1 MTALPRRAARSASSL
16 WNEFCSTKSLPET
29 PWNPLGSKA
38 FSLFPLLHC
47 LPNVYHSNLLI
58 LFSAFYIPIPRKL
71 HCFLPYKG
79 RYTPLWLK
87 IQKEEIQMRNLKRAL
102 SLALAAIMLIGM
114 MVVSACAVSYND
126 LTDKDQIVNKDAVSM
141 LVSLGIIE
149 GKPDGS
155 YAPTE
160 NVDRAQMAKMLS
172 VIMNKGVDNSALYQ
186 SVNSGL
192 TDITSNWAKGHINY
206 CYTTGI
212 IAGRG
217 NGTFDPSATVTA
229 LEAAKMLLVAVGY
242 DPAIEGFE
250 GADWAIN
257 VSVRADEQGIFEGFT
272 KDLSAPL
279 NRDDAALLIYNALD
293 VEMIQSYTTNNYP
306 IAYSDHRTILADK
319 YGVIKVQGVVVANEW
334 ASLASDDGDAA
345 LKEGKTTIYNGEGIF
360 STTGNTTVSKEDASL
375 KTQTFNVS
383 TPVDMLGKTVNLY
396 IKKTT
401 ILADS
406 TVYGDPVVSDVNTV
420 VTTGETVLYSGA
432 KDPQVDYDKLLGE
445 NGLTDKDAKYFW
457 NYNSGKYIPNTTE
470 KYGDKTANV
479 KGATLTIIDNNGDG
493 EVDYVL
499 SVEKALA
506 DITSVNSKKETVT
519 VRTLGTLDNKDVVG
533 YEDMAKED
541 VVLYVQYGGRT
552 YLEKPEVVTGEME
565 HFNVKGTEKYMTVGG
580 EKYKADELET
590 NARTEVV
597 KFDVTECDKAN
608 GVQFETSYNFYL
620 DDYGNVIAFE
630 EVEAA
635 AKNYALVLDSAF
647 STNMLNTDAQVKV
660 LLPDG
665 TEKTYQLNWSA
676 SVKNWKDANE
686 TTEQATE
693 QLKTFLGTDDG
704 RAGSA
709 GVYPAAGAA
718 AGNLI
723 AYSINDDDKM
733 TIDLPALDV
742 GKVVDGSHAGSD
754 YSDGK
759 FFQADHETLDANV
772 SKGDVEIDTSA
783 SKGGD
788 PVGTYG
794 IDADTIVYYYNGKDG
809 SVAVGYDNM
818 AKLIDKNGVL
828 AETGKKIIDAGTN
841 DSGTANGEVKVSV
854 VDLYKSDVANVVVLY
869 TSQAKFG
876 NEDYVFV
883 MPEFDVYNDYFYYTV
898 IHEDGTMEE
907 VKSEENL
914 RNDLKGTDGIVCT
927 IDMDSKNLA
936 SFNTTPSRVAEGFVK
951 VTSSRYVNVYTDA
964 TTNNAIQ
971 NPGKDNE
978 WLDMTKLQ
986 SPVRLANKNDE
997 LIYDIDNTD
1006 VDDETAT
1013 GTTFQDGQYGYVVYD
1028 DDNVVKA
1035 AFIVKSYLTEDP
1047 TGNNKPGK
1055 PSNDKLGV
1063 KIFTSGPNKYHFAF
1077 LNAEDATVMDMEDL
1091 LVDSFEKLGYEV
1103 VKVYSS
1109 SQGITKV
1116 DVKRG
1121 NSETTFYAMSYTV
1134 TDEVQDV
1141 VVDTVGDTTVGPVA
1155 EDVKDTSTGLANG
1168 SLGGGLFNGITP
1180 QNGMKLT
1187 TLTITLPVDPSTTYR
1202 AVRQTN
1208 NALITCATEGG
1219 EDVPTAWKHG
1229 DSFVKA
1235 GAANVTPAGTAI
1247 EYTLLVCDDGEP
1259 ITLEVFESSTGA
1271 FTVDA
1276 DHYTVK
1282 ESGGSVA
1289 TPSYTVTI
1297 DTTGVTF
1304 Q

>member
-1 MTALPRRAARSASSL
+1 
-16 WNEFCSTKSLPET
+16 
-29 PWNPLGSKA
+29 
-38 FSLFPLLHC
+38 
-47 LPNVYHSNLLI
+47 
-58 LFSAFYIPIPRKL
+58 
-71 HCFLPYKG
+71 
-79 RYTPLWLK
+79 
-87 IQKEEIQMRNLKRAL
+87 MRNLKRAL

-114 MVVSACAVSYND
+114 MVVSASAASYNN
-126 LTDKDQIVNKDAVSM
+126 LTDKDEIVNKDAVSM

-155 YAPTE
+155 YGPTE

-242 DPAIEGFE
+242 DPKIEGFE

-841 DSGTANGEVKVSV
+841 TNGTANGEVKVSV

>member
-1 MTALPRRAARSASSL
+1 
-16 WNEFCSTKSLPET
+16 
-29 PWNPLGSKA
+29 
-38 FSLFPLLHC
+38 
-47 LPNVYHSNLLI
+47 
-58 LFSAFYIPIPRKL
+58 
-71 HCFLPYKG
+71 
-79 RYTPLWLK
+79 
-87 IQKEEIQMRNLKRAL
+87 MRNLKRAL

-114 MVVSACAVSYND
+114 MVVSASAVSYND

-155 YAPTE
+155 YGPTE

-192 TDITSNWAKGHINY
+192 VDVNTNWAKGHINY

-217 NGTFDPSATVTA
+217 NGKFDPSATVTA

-759 FFQADHETLDANV
+759 FFQAGHETLDANV

-883 MPEFDVYNDYFYYTV
+883 MPEFNVYNDYFYYTV

-907 VKSEENL
+907 VKSEDNL
-914 RNDLKGTDGIVCT
+914 RSVLSNTDGIVQT
-927 IDMDSKNLA
+927 MDMDSKNLA
-936 SFNTTPSRVAEGFVK
+936 SFNNPAAGTVAKGYVK

-1180 QNGMKLT
+1180 QDGMKLT
-1187 TLTITLPVDPSTTYR
+1187 TLTITLPLDSSTTYR

-1208 NALITCATEGG
+1208 NALITCAAEGG

>member
-1 MTALPRRAARSASSL
+1 
-16 WNEFCSTKSLPET
+16 
-29 PWNPLGSKA
+29 
-38 FSLFPLLHC
+38 
-47 LPNVYHSNLLI
+47 
-58 LFSAFYIPIPRKL
+58 
-71 HCFLPYKG
+71 
-79 RYTPLWLK
+79 
-87 IQKEEIQMRNLKRAL
+87 
-102 SLALAAIMLIGM
+102 
-114 MVVSACAVSYND
+114 
-126 LTDKDQIVNKDAVSM
+126 M

-155 YAPTE
+155 YGPTE

-192 TDITSNWAKGHINY
+192 VDVNTNWAKGHINY

-242 DPAIEGFE
+242 DPKIEGFE

-841 DSGTANGEVKVSV
+841 TNGTANGEVKVSV

-1028 DDNVVKA
+1028 EDNVVKA

-1055 PSNDKLGV
+1055 PSNDDLAL
-1063 KIFTSGPNKYHFAF
+1063 KIITSGPNRGTFYF
-1077 LNAEDATVMDMEDL
+1077 LNTEDATLMDMEDL
-1091 LVDSFEKLGYEV
+1091 LISSFEKLGYEV
-1103 VKVYSS
+1103 VKIHYTNGDISA
-1109 SQGITKV
+1109 V

-1121 NSETTFYAMSYTV
+1121 SSESTFKVLDYTV

-1247 EYTLLVCDDGEP
+1247 KYSLLVCDDGEP

>member
-1 MTALPRRAARSASSL
+1 
-16 WNEFCSTKSLPET
+16 
-29 PWNPLGSKA
+29 
-38 FSLFPLLHC
+38 
-47 LPNVYHSNLLI
+47 
-58 LFSAFYIPIPRKL
+58 
-71 HCFLPYKG
+71 
-79 RYTPLWLK
+79 
-87 IQKEEIQMRNLKRAL
+87 MRNLKRAL

-114 MVVSACAVSYND
+114 MVVSASATGLDDFS
-126 LTDKDQIVNKDAVSM
+126 DKDKVVNKDAVSM
-141 LVSLGIIE
+141 LTTLGVIN
-149 GKPDGS
+149 GKEDGS
-155 YAPTE
+155 YFDPTG
-160 NVDRAQMAKMLS
+160 NVTRAEMAKMIATVLNQGAD
-172 VIMNKGVDNSALYQ
+172 VDGLYVGMNT
-186 SVNSGL
+186 GL
-192 TDITSNWAKGHINY
+192 TDVKGHWAESYINY
-206 CYTTGI
+206 CYSLGI

-217 NGTFDPSATVTA
+217 NGKFDPSATVTA

-242 DPAIEGFE
+242 DPKIEGFE

-647 STNMLNTDAQVKV
+647 STNMLNTSGQVKV

-841 DSGTANGEVKVSV
+841 TNGTANGEVKVSV

-1028 DDNVVKA
+1028 EDNVVKA

-1055 PSNDKLGV
+1055 PSNDDLAL
-1063 KIFTSGPNKYHFAF
+1063 KIITSGPNRGTFYF
-1077 LNAEDATVMDMEDL
+1077 LNAEDATLMDMEDL
-1091 LVDSFEKLGYEV
+1091 LISSFEKLGYEV
-1103 VKVYSS
+1103 VKIHYTNGDISA
-1109 SQGITKV
+1109 V

-1121 NSETTFYAMSYTV
+1121 SSESTFKVLDYTV

>member
-1 MTALPRRAARSASSL
+1 
-16 WNEFCSTKSLPET
+16 
-29 PWNPLGSKA
+29 
-38 FSLFPLLHC
+38 
-47 LPNVYHSNLLI
+47 
-58 LFSAFYIPIPRKL
+58 
-71 HCFLPYKG
+71 
-79 RYTPLWLK
+79 
-87 IQKEEIQMRNLKRAL
+87 MRNLKRAL
-102 SLALAAIMLIGM
+102 SLALAAIMLVGM
-114 MVVSACAVSYND
+114 MVVSASAASYND

-841 DSGTANGEVKVSV
+841 TNGTANGEVKVSV

-1028 DDNVVKA
+1028 EDNVVKA

-1055 PSNDKLGV
+1055 PSNDDLAL
-1063 KIFTSGPNKYHFAF
+1063 KIITSGPNRGTFYF
-1077 LNAEDATVMDMEDL
+1077 LNAEDATLMDMEDL
-1091 LVDSFEKLGYEV
+1091 LISSFEKLGYEV
-1103 VKVYSS
+1103 VKIHYTNGDISA
-1109 SQGITKV
+1109 V

-1121 NSETTFYAMSYTV
+1121 SSESTFKVLDYTV

>member
-1 MTALPRRAARSASSL
+1 
-16 WNEFCSTKSLPET
+16 
-29 PWNPLGSKA
+29 
-38 FSLFPLLHC
+38 
-47 LPNVYHSNLLI
+47 
-58 LFSAFYIPIPRKL
+58 
-71 HCFLPYKG
+71 
-79 RYTPLWLK
+79 
-87 IQKEEIQMRNLKRAL
+87 MRNLKRTL
-102 SLALAAIMLIGM
+102 SLALAAIMLVGM
-114 MVVSACAVSYND
+114 MVVSASAASYNN
-126 LTDKDQIVNKDAVSM
+126 LTDKDEIVNKDAVSM

-192 TDITSNWAKGHINY
+192 TDITSHWAKGHINY

-841 DSGTANGEVKVSV
+841 TNGTANGEVKVSV

-1028 DDNVVKA
+1028 EDNVVKA

-1055 PSNDKLGV
+1055 PSNDDLAL
-1063 KIFTSGPNKYHFAF
+1063 KIITSGPNRGTFYF
-1077 LNAEDATVMDMEDL
+1077 LNAEDATLMDMEDL
-1091 LVDSFEKLGYEV
+1091 LISSFEKLGYEV
-1103 VKVYSS
+1103 VKIHYTNGDISA
-1109 SQGITKV
+1109 V

-1121 NSETTFYAMSYTV
+1121 SSESTFRVLDYTV

-1155 EDVKDTSTGLANG
+1155 EDVKDTSTGLADG
-1168 SLGGGLFNGITP
+1168 TLAGGLFNGITP

-1247 EYTLLVCDDGEP
+1247 KYSLLVCDDGEP

-1271 FTVDA
+1271 FTVDS

-1282 ESGGSVA
+1282 ENGGSVA

>member
-1 MTALPRRAARSASSL
+1 
-16 WNEFCSTKSLPET
+16 
-29 PWNPLGSKA
+29 
-38 FSLFPLLHC
+38 
-47 LPNVYHSNLLI
+47 
-58 LFSAFYIPIPRKL
+58 
-71 HCFLPYKG
+71 
-79 RYTPLWLK
+79 
-87 IQKEEIQMRNLKRAL
+87 MRNLKRAL
-102 SLALAAIMLIGM
+102 SLALAAIMLVGM
-114 MVVSACAVSYND
+114 MVVSASAASYND

-242 DPAIEGFE
+242 DPKIEGFE

-759 FFQADHETLDANV
+759 FFQAGHETLDANV

-936 SFNTTPSRVAEGFVK
+936 SFNTTPSRVAEGYVK

-986 SPVRLANKNDE
+986 SPVRLANKNDD

-1180 QNGMKLT
+1180 QDGMKLT
-1187 TLTITLPVDPSTTYR
+1187 TLTITLPLDSSTTYR

-1208 NALITCATEGG
+1208 NALITCAAEGG

>member
-1 MTALPRRAARSASSL
+1 
-16 WNEFCSTKSLPET
+16 
-29 PWNPLGSKA
+29 
-38 FSLFPLLHC
+38 
-47 LPNVYHSNLLI
+47 
-58 LFSAFYIPIPRKL
+58 
-71 HCFLPYKG
+71 
-79 RYTPLWLK
+79 
-87 IQKEEIQMRNLKRAL
+87 MRNLKRTL
-102 SLALAAIMLIGM
+102 SLALAAIMLVGM
-114 MVVSACAVSYND
+114 MVVSASAASYNN
-126 LTDKDQIVNKDAVSM
+126 LTDKDEIVNKDAVSM

-155 YAPTE
+155 YGPTE

-192 TDITSNWAKGHINY
+192 VDVNTNWAKGHINY

-217 NGTFDPSATVTA
+217 NGKFDPSATVTA

-841 DSGTANGEVKVSV
+841 TNGTANGEVKVSV

-1028 DDNVVKA
+1028 EDNVVKA

-1155 EDVKDTSTGLANG
+1155 EDVKDSSTGLANG

-1180 QNGMKLT
+1180 QDGMKLT
-1187 TLTITLPVDPSTTYR
+1187 TLTITLPLDSSTTYR

-1208 NALITCATEGG
+1208 NALITCAAEGG

>member
-1 MTALPRRAARSASSL
+1 
-16 WNEFCSTKSLPET
+16 
-29 PWNPLGSKA
+29 
-38 FSLFPLLHC
+38 
-47 LPNVYHSNLLI
+47 
-58 LFSAFYIPIPRKL
+58 
-71 HCFLPYKG
+71 
-79 RYTPLWLK
+79 
-87 IQKEEIQMRNLKRAL
+87 MRNLKRAL

-114 MVVSACAVSYND
+114 MVVSASAVSYND

-155 YAPTE
+155 YGPTE

-192 TDITSNWAKGHINY
+192 TDITSHWAKGHINY

-217 NGTFDPSATVTA
+217 TGTFDPSATVTA

-841 DSGTANGEVKVSV
+841 TNGTANGEVKVSV

-1028 DDNVVKA
+1028 EDNVVKA

-1055 PSNDKLGV
+1055 PSNDDLAL
-1063 KIFTSGPNKYHFAF
+1063 KIITSGPNRGTFYF
-1077 LNAEDATVMDMEDL
+1077 LNAEDATLMDMEDL
-1091 LVDSFEKLGYEV
+1091 LISSFEKLGYEV
-1103 VKVYSS
+1103 VKIHYTNGDISA
-1109 SQGITKV
+1109 V

-1121 NSETTFYAMSYTV
+1121 SSESTFKVLDYTV

>member
-1 MTALPRRAARSASSL
+1 
-16 WNEFCSTKSLPET
+16 
-29 PWNPLGSKA
+29 
-38 FSLFPLLHC
+38 
-47 LPNVYHSNLLI
+47 
-58 LFSAFYIPIPRKL
+58 
-71 HCFLPYKG
+71 
-79 RYTPLWLK
+79 
-87 IQKEEIQMRNLKRAL
+87 MRNLKRAL

-114 MVVSACAVSYND
+114 MVVSASAASYND

-841 DSGTANGEVKVSV
+841 TNGTANGEVKVSV

-936 SFNTTPSRVAEGFVK
+936 SFNTTPSRVAEGYVK

-1055 PSNDKLGV
+1055 PSNDDLAL
-1063 KIFTSGPNKYHFAF
+1063 KIITSGPNRGTFYF
-1077 LNAEDATVMDMEDL
+1077 LNAEDATLMDMEDL
-1091 LVDSFEKLGYEV
+1091 LISSFEKLGYEV
-1103 VKVYSS
+1103 VKIHYTNGDISA
-1109 SQGITKV
+1109 V

-1121 NSETTFYAMSYTV
+1121 SSESTFKVLDYTV

-1155 EDVKDTSTGLANG
+1155 EDVKDTSTGLADG
-1168 SLGGGLFNGITP
+1168 TLAGGLFNGITP

-1247 EYTLLVCDDGEP
+1247 EYSLLVCDDGEP

-1271 FTVDA
+1271 FTVDS

-1282 ESGGSVA
+1282 ENGGSVA

>member
-1 MTALPRRAARSASSL
+1 
-16 WNEFCSTKSLPET
+16 
-29 PWNPLGSKA
+29 
-38 FSLFPLLHC
+38 
-47 LPNVYHSNLLI
+47 
-58 LFSAFYIPIPRKL
+58 
-71 HCFLPYKG
+71 
-79 RYTPLWLK
+79 
-87 IQKEEIQMRNLKRAL
+87 MRNLKRAL

-192 TDITSNWAKGHINY
+192 VDVNTNWAKGHINY

-217 NGTFDPSATVTA
+217 NGKFDPSATVTA

-345 LKEGKTTIYNGEGIF
+345 LKEGKTTSYNGEGIF

-841 DSGTANGEVKVSV
+841 TNGTANGEVKVSV

-1028 DDNVVKA
+1028 EDNVVKA

-1055 PSNDKLGV
+1055 PSNDDLAL
-1063 KIFTSGPNKYHFAF
+1063 KIITSGPNRGTFYF
-1077 LNAEDATVMDMEDL
+1077 LNAEDATLMDMEDL
-1091 LVDSFEKLGYEV
+1091 LISSFEKLGYEV
-1103 VKVYSS
+1103 VKIHYTNGDISA
-1109 SQGITKV
+1109 V

-1121 NSETTFYAMSYTV
+1121 SSESTFRVLDYTV

-1247 EYTLLVCDDGEP
+1247 EYSLLVCDDGEP

-1271 FTVDA
+1271 FTVDS

-1282 ESGGSVA
+1282 ENGGSVA

>member
-1 MTALPRRAARSASSL
+1 
-16 WNEFCSTKSLPET
+16 
-29 PWNPLGSKA
+29 
-38 FSLFPLLHC
+38 
-47 LPNVYHSNLLI
+47 
-58 LFSAFYIPIPRKL
+58 
-71 HCFLPYKG
+71 
-79 RYTPLWLK
+79 
-87 IQKEEIQMRNLKRAL
+87 MRNLKRAL
-102 SLALAAIMLIGM
+102 SLALAAIMLVGM
-114 MVVSACAVSYND
+114 MVVSASAASYND

-155 YAPTE
+155 YGPTE

-172 VIMNKGVDNSALYQ
+172 VIINKGVDNSALYQ

-192 TDITSNWAKGHINY
+192 VDVNTNWAKGHINY

-217 NGTFDPSATVTA
+217 NGKFDPSATVTA

-759 FFQADHETLDANV
+759 FFQAGHETLDANV

-936 SFNTTPSRVAEGFVK
+936 SFNTTPSRVAEGYVK

-986 SPVRLANKNDE
+986 SPVRLANKNDD

-1180 QNGMKLT
+1180 QDGMKLT
-1187 TLTITLPVDPSTTYR
+1187 TLTITLPLDSSTTYR

-1208 NALITCATEGG
+1208 NALITCAAEGG

>member
-1 MTALPRRAARSASSL
+1 
-16 WNEFCSTKSLPET
+16 
-29 PWNPLGSKA
+29 
-38 FSLFPLLHC
+38 
-47 LPNVYHSNLLI
+47 
-58 LFSAFYIPIPRKL
+58 
-71 HCFLPYKG
+71 
-79 RYTPLWLK
+79 
-87 IQKEEIQMRNLKRAL
+87 MRNLKRAL
-102 SLALAAIMLIGM
+102 SLALAAIMLVGM
-114 MVVSACAVSYND
+114 MVVSASAASYNN
-126 LTDKDQIVNKDAVSM
+126 LTDKDEIVNKDAVSM

-155 YAPTE
+155 YGPTE

-172 VIMNKGVDNSALYQ
+172 VIINKGVDNSALYQ

-192 TDITSNWAKGHINY
+192 VDVNTNWAKGHINY

-217 NGTFDPSATVTA
+217 NGKFDPSATVTA

-759 FFQADHETLDANV
+759 FFQAGHETLDANV

-936 SFNTTPSRVAEGFVK
+936 SFNTTPSRVAEGYVK

-986 SPVRLANKNDE
+986 SPVRLANKNDD

-1180 QNGMKLT
+1180 QDGMKLT
-1187 TLTITLPVDPSTTYR
+1187 TLTITLPLDSSTTYR

-1208 NALITCATEGG
+1208 NALITCAAEGG

>member
-1 MTALPRRAARSASSL
+1 
-16 WNEFCSTKSLPET
+16 
-29 PWNPLGSKA
+29 
-38 FSLFPLLHC
+38 
-47 LPNVYHSNLLI
+47 
-58 LFSAFYIPIPRKL
+58 
-71 HCFLPYKG
+71 
-79 RYTPLWLK
+79 
-87 IQKEEIQMRNLKRAL
+87 MRNLKRAL

-114 MVVSACAVSYND
+114 MVVSASAVSYND

-192 TDITSNWAKGHINY
+192 VDVNTNWAKGHINY

-217 NGTFDPSATVTA
+217 NGKFDPSATVTA

-493 EVDYVL
+493 EVDYLL

-841 DSGTANGEVKVSV
+841 TNGTANGEVKVSV

-1180 QNGMKLT
+1180 QDGMKLT
-1187 TLTITLPVDPSTTYR
+1187 TLTITLPLDSSTTYR

-1208 NALITCATEGG
+1208 NALITCAAEGG

>member
-1 MTALPRRAARSASSL
+1 
-16 WNEFCSTKSLPET
+16 
-29 PWNPLGSKA
+29 
-38 FSLFPLLHC
+38 
-47 LPNVYHSNLLI
+47 
-58 LFSAFYIPIPRKL
+58 
-71 HCFLPYKG
+71 
-79 RYTPLWLK
+79 
-87 IQKEEIQMRNLKRAL
+87 MRNLKRAL

-114 MVVSACAVSYND
+114 MVVSASAASYND

-155 YAPTE
+155 YGPTE

-192 TDITSNWAKGHINY
+192 TDITSHWAKGHINY

-217 NGTFDPSATVTA
+217 TGTFDPSATVTA

-519 VRTLGTLDNKDVVG
+519 IRTLGTLDNKDVVG

-841 DSGTANGEVKVSV
+841 TNGTANGEVKVSV

-936 SFNTTPSRVAEGFVK
+936 SFNTTPSRVAEGYVK

-1055 PSNDKLGV
+1055 PSNDDLAL
-1063 KIFTSGPNKYHFAF
+1063 KIITSGPNRGTFYF
-1077 LNAEDATVMDMEDL
+1077 LNAEDATLMDMEDL
-1091 LVDSFEKLGYEV
+1091 LISSFEKLGYEV
-1103 VKVYSS
+1103 VKIHYTNGDISA
-1109 SQGITKV
+1109 V

-1121 NSETTFYAMSYTV
+1121 SSESTFKVLDYTV

-1155 EDVKDTSTGLANG
+1155 EDVKDTSTGLADG
-1168 SLGGGLFNGITP
+1168 TLAGGLFNGITP

-1247 EYTLLVCDDGEP
+1247 EYSLLVCDDGEP

>member
-1 MTALPRRAARSASSL
+1 
-16 WNEFCSTKSLPET
+16 
-29 PWNPLGSKA
+29 
-38 FSLFPLLHC
+38 
-47 LPNVYHSNLLI
+47 
-58 LFSAFYIPIPRKL
+58 
-71 HCFLPYKG
+71 
-79 RYTPLWLK
+79 
-87 IQKEEIQMRNLKRAL
+87 MRNLKRAL
-102 SLALAAIMLIGM
+102 SLVLAVVMVIGL
-114 MVVSACAVSYND
+114 MVVGASAVSYND
-126 LTDKDQIVNKDAVSM
+126 LTDKDEIVNKDAVSM
-141 LVSLGIIE
+141 LVALDIIQ

-192 TDITSNWAKGHINY
+192 VDVNTNWAKGHINY

-217 NGTFDPSATVTA
+217 NGKFDPSATVTA

-630 EVEAA
+630 EVEGAP
-635 AKNYALVLDSAF
+635 KNYALILDSAF
-647 STNMLNTDAQVKV
+647 STNMLNTDGQVKV

-665 TEKTYQLNWSA
+665 TEATYVLNWDA
-676 SVKNWKDANE
+676 SVKNFKDDGESTAK
-686 TTEQATE
+686 ATE
-693 QLKTFLGTDDG
+693 DLKLFLGTDDG
-704 RAGSA
+704 RAGSK
-709 GVYPAAGAA
+709 GEYPAAGAA

-723 AYSINDDDKM
+723 AYSINEDDEM
-733 TIDLPALDV
+733 TISLPDLTIGGLVDATKAPPYTSGD
-742 GKVVDGSHAGSD
+742 GKYFVDG
-754 YSDGK
+754 
-759 FFQADHETLDANV
+759 QPTLSKSL
-772 SKGDVEIDTSA
+772 SKGDVEIVTNGTTGNDGKTA
-783 SKGGD
+783 GD
-788 PVGTYG
+788 PAGTFG

-809 SVAVGYDNM
+809 AVAVGYDNM
-818 AKLIDKNGVL
+818 AKLIDKDGSK
-828 AETGKKIIDAGTN
+828 TYPSIDGN
-841 DSGTANGEVKVSV
+841 NVKVSI

-869 TSQAKFG
+869 TTQAKFG
-876 NEDYVFV
+876 DDDYVFV
-883 MPEFDVYNDYFYYTV
+883 MPEFDVYNDYYYYTV

-907 VKSEENL
+907 VKSEDNL
-914 RNDLKGTDGIVCT
+914 RADLKGTDGLVYT
-927 IDMDSKNLA
+927 MDVNSKGIA
-936 SFNTTPSRVAEGFVK
+936 SFGNATNVAEGYVK
-951 VTSSRYVNVYTDA
+951 VTSSRYVNVYQTV
-964 TTNNAIQ
+964 NNAIK
-971 NPGKDNE
+971 NEGKDNE
-978 WLDMTKLQ
+978 WLDMSALSNPK
-986 SPVRLANKNDE
+986 RLANKDDN
-997 LIYDIDNTD
+997 LIYDVENTD
-1006 VDDETAT
+1006 IDDTSAT
-1013 GTTFQDGQYGYVVYD
+1013 NTTFEDGQYGFVVYD
-1028 DDNVVKA
+1028 DDSVVKA
-1035 AFIVKSYLTEDP
+1035 AFIVKTYLTEDP
-1047 TGNNKPGK
+1047 TGNTRPGYK
-1055 PSNDKLGV
+1055 GDYEFDTLEASRDTDGTV
-1063 KIFTSGPNKYHFAF
+1063 KFTIGDSEIGGWSLRDPKITYTVSKDNGTARTYTQRLSGDIAF
-1077 LNAEDATVMDMEDL
+1077 SALANQMNIPGYTINAGSTGEYEI
-1091 LVDSFEKLGYEV
+1091 EV
-1103 VKVYSS
+1103 VV
-1109 SQGITKV
+1109 
-1116 DVKRG
+1116 
-1121 NSETTFYAMSYTV
+1121 E
-1134 TDEVQDV
+1134 
-1141 VVDTVGDTTVGPVA
+1141 
-1155 EDVKDTSTGLANG
+1155 
-1168 SLGGGLFNGITP
+1168 FNG
-1180 QNGMKLT
+1180 T
-1187 TLTITLPVDPSTTYR
+1187 TGNAVNNTYTISGTT
-1202 AVRQTN
+1202 
-1208 NALITCATEGG
+1208 
-1219 EDVPTAWKHG
+1219 
-1229 DSFVKA
+1229 SFV
-1235 GAANVTPAGTAI
+1235 
-1247 EYTLLVCDDGEP
+1247 
-1259 ITLEVFESSTGA
+1259 
-1271 FTVDA
+1271 
-1276 DHYTVK
+1276 
-1282 ESGGSVA
+1282 
-1289 TPSYTVTI
+1289 I
-1297 DTTGVTF
+1297 D
-1304 Q
+1304 

>member
-1 MTALPRRAARSASSL
+1 
-16 WNEFCSTKSLPET
+16 
-29 PWNPLGSKA
+29 
-38 FSLFPLLHC
+38 
-47 LPNVYHSNLLI
+47 
-58 LFSAFYIPIPRKL
+58 
-71 HCFLPYKG
+71 
-79 RYTPLWLK
+79 
-87 IQKEEIQMRNLKRAL
+87 MRNLKRTL
-102 SLALAAIMLIGM
+102 SLALAAIMLVGM
-114 MVVSACAVSYND
+114 MVVSASAASYNN
-126 LTDKDQIVNKDAVSM
+126 LTDKDEIVNKDAVSM

-242 DPAIEGFE
+242 DPKIEGFE

-519 VRTLGTLDNKDVVG
+519 VRTLDNKDVVG

-841 DSGTANGEVKVSV
+841 TNGTANGEVKVSV

-1028 DDNVVKA
+1028 EDNVVKA

-1055 PSNDKLGV
+1055 PSNDDLAL
-1063 KIFTSGPNKYHFAF
+1063 KIITSGPNRGTFYF
-1077 LNAEDATVMDMEDL
+1077 LNAEDATLMDMEDL
-1091 LVDSFEKLGYEV
+1091 LISSFEKLGYEV
-1103 VKVYSS
+1103 VKIHYTNGDISA
-1109 SQGITKV
+1109 V

-1121 NSETTFYAMSYTV
+1121 SSESTFRVLDYTV

-1155 EDVKDTSTGLANG
+1155 EDVKDTSTGLADG
-1168 SLGGGLFNGITP
+1168 TLAGGLFNGITP

-1247 EYTLLVCDDGEP
+1247 EYSLLVCDDGEP

-1271 FTVDA
+1271 FTVDS

-1282 ESGGSVA
+1282 ENGGSVA

>member
-1 MTALPRRAARSASSL
+1 
-16 WNEFCSTKSLPET
+16 
-29 PWNPLGSKA
+29 
-38 FSLFPLLHC
+38 
-47 LPNVYHSNLLI
+47 
-58 LFSAFYIPIPRKL
+58 
-71 HCFLPYKG
+71 
-79 RYTPLWLK
+79 
-87 IQKEEIQMRNLKRAL
+87 MRNLKRAL

-114 MVVSACAVSYND
+114 MVVSASAVSYND

-155 YAPTE
+155 YGPTE

-192 TDITSNWAKGHINY
+192 TDITSHWAKGHINY

-217 NGTFDPSATVTA
+217 TGTFDPSATVTA

-519 VRTLGTLDNKDVVG
+519 IRTLGTLDNKDVVG

-841 DSGTANGEVKVSV
+841 TNGTANGEVKVSV

-936 SFNTTPSRVAEGFVK
+936 SFNTTPSRVAEGYVK

-1055 PSNDKLGV
+1055 PSNDDLAL
-1063 KIFTSGPNKYHFAF
+1063 KIITSGPNRGTFYF
-1077 LNAEDATVMDMEDL
+1077 LNAEDATLMDMEDL
-1091 LVDSFEKLGYEV
+1091 LISSFEKLGYEV
-1103 VKVYSS
+1103 VKIHYTNGDISA
-1109 SQGITKV
+1109 V

-1121 NSETTFYAMSYTV
+1121 SSESTFKVLDYTV

-1247 EYTLLVCDDGEP
+1247 EYSLLVCDDGEP

>member
-1 MTALPRRAARSASSL
+1 
-16 WNEFCSTKSLPET
+16 
-29 PWNPLGSKA
+29 
-38 FSLFPLLHC
+38 
-47 LPNVYHSNLLI
+47 
-58 LFSAFYIPIPRKL
+58 
-71 HCFLPYKG
+71 
-79 RYTPLWLK
+79 
-87 IQKEEIQMRNLKRAL
+87 MRNLKRTL
-102 SLALAAIMLIGM
+102 SLALAAIMLVGM
-114 MVVSACAVSYND
+114 MVVSASAASYNN
-126 LTDKDQIVNKDAVSM
+126 LTDKDEIVNKDAVSM

-155 YAPTE
+155 YGPTE

-647 STNMLNTDAQVKV
+647 STNMLNTSGQVKV

-665 TEKTYQLNWSA
+665 TTKTYELNWDN
-676 SVKNWKDANE
+676 SVKSWKDENNSALD
-686 TTEQATE
+686 TTEEAAE
-693 QLKTFLGTDDG
+693 ALKTFLGTDDG
-704 RAGSA
+704 G
-709 GVYPAAGAA
+709 GVGKTYPAAGAA
-718 AGNLI
+718 AGNLV
-723 AYSINDDDKM
+723 AYSINADDKM
-733 TIDLPALDV
+733 TIDLPELTV
-742 GKVVDGSHAGSD
+742 GDVVDATKKPDYTSGTSGFFAAGQEMLS
-754 YSDGK
+754 
-759 FFQADHETLDANV
+759 ADI
-772 SKGDVEIDTSA
+772 SKGDVEIKTNA
-783 SKGGD
+783 TGVGD
-788 PVGTYG
+788 PTGTFG

-841 DSGTANGEVKVSV
+841 TNGTANGEVKVSV

-1028 DDNVVKA
+1028 EDNVVKA

-1055 PSNDKLGV
+1055 PSNDDLAL
-1063 KIFTSGPNKYHFAF
+1063 KIITSGPNRGTFYF
-1077 LNAEDATVMDMEDL
+1077 LNAEDATLMDMEDL
-1091 LVDSFEKLGYEV
+1091 LISSFEKLGYEV
-1103 VKVYSS
+1103 VKIHYTNGDISA
-1109 SQGITKV
+1109 V

-1121 NSETTFYAMSYTV
+1121 SSESTFRVLDYTV

-1155 EDVKDTSTGLANG
+1155 EDVKDTSTGLADG
-1168 SLGGGLFNGITP
+1168 TLAGGLFNGITP

-1247 EYTLLVCDDGEP
+1247 EYSLLVCDDGEP

-1271 FTVDA
+1271 FTVDS

-1282 ESGGSVA
+1282 ENGGSVA

>member
-1 MTALPRRAARSASSL
+1 
-16 WNEFCSTKSLPET
+16 
-29 PWNPLGSKA
+29 
-38 FSLFPLLHC
+38 
-47 LPNVYHSNLLI
+47 
-58 LFSAFYIPIPRKL
+58 
-71 HCFLPYKG
+71 
-79 RYTPLWLK
+79 
-87 IQKEEIQMRNLKRAL
+87 MRNLKRAL

-114 MVVSACAVSYND
+114 MVVSASAASYNN
-126 LTDKDQIVNKDAVSM
+126 LTDKDEIANKDAVSM

-155 YAPTE
+155 YGPTE

-192 TDITSNWAKGHINY
+192 VDVNTNWAKGHINY

-217 NGTFDPSATVTA
+217 NGKFDPSATVTA

-759 FFQADHETLDANV
+759 FFQAGHETLDADASPLSV
-772 SKGDVEIDTSA
+772 VRPSA
-783 SKGGD
+783 S
-788 PVGTYG
+788 
-794 IDADTIVYYYNGKDG
+794 
-809 SVAVGYDNM
+809 
-818 AKLIDKNGVL
+818 
-828 AETGKKIIDAGTN
+828 E
-841 DSGTANGEVKVSV
+841 
-854 VDLYKSDVANVVVLY
+854 
-869 TSQAKFG
+869 
-876 NEDYVFV
+876 
-883 MPEFDVYNDYFYYTV
+883 
-898 IHEDGTMEE
+898 
-907 VKSEENL
+907 SE
-914 RNDLKGTDGIVCT
+914 
-927 IDMDSKNLA
+927 
-936 SFNTTPSRVAEGFVK
+936 
-951 VTSSRYVNVYTDA
+951 
-964 TTNNAIQ
+964 
-971 NPGKDNE
+971 
-978 WLDMTKLQ
+978 
-986 SPVRLANKNDE
+986 
-997 LIYDIDNTD
+997 
-1006 VDDETAT
+1006 
-1013 GTTFQDGQYGYVVYD
+1013 
-1028 DDNVVKA
+1028 A
-1035 AFIVKSYLTEDP
+1035 AP
-1047 TGNNKPGK
+1047 
-1055 PSNDKLGV
+1055 
-1063 KIFTSGPNKYHFAF
+1063 
-1077 LNAEDATVMDMEDL
+1077 
-1091 LVDSFEKLGYEV
+1091 
-1103 VKVYSS
+1103 
-1109 SQGITKV
+1109 
-1116 DVKRG
+1116 
-1121 NSETTFYAMSYTV
+1121 
-1134 TDEVQDV
+1134 
-1141 VVDTVGDTTVGPVA
+1141 
-1155 EDVKDTSTGLANG
+1155 
-1168 SLGGGLFNGITP
+1168 
-1180 QNGMKLT
+1180 
-1187 TLTITLPVDPSTTYR
+1187 
-1202 AVRQTN
+1202 AVR
-1208 NALITCATEGG
+1208 
-1219 EDVPTAWKHG
+1219 
-1229 DSFVKA
+1229 
-1235 GAANVTPAGTAI
+1235 
-1247 EYTLLVCDDGEP
+1247 
-1259 ITLEVFESSTGA
+1259 
-1271 FTVDA
+1271 
-1276 DHYTVK
+1276 
-1282 ESGGSVA
+1282 
-1289 TPSYTVTI
+1289 
-1297 DTTGVTF
+1297 
-1304 Q
+1304 

>member
-1 MTALPRRAARSASSL
+1 
-16 WNEFCSTKSLPET
+16 
-29 PWNPLGSKA
+29 
-38 FSLFPLLHC
+38 
-47 LPNVYHSNLLI
+47 
-58 LFSAFYIPIPRKL
+58 
-71 HCFLPYKG
+71 
-79 RYTPLWLK
+79 
-87 IQKEEIQMRNLKRAL
+87 MRNLKRAL

-114 MVVSACAVSYND
+114 MVVSASAASYNN
-126 LTDKDQIVNKDAVSM
+126 LTDKDEIVNKDAVSM

-155 YAPTE
+155 YGPTE

-192 TDITSNWAKGHINY
+192 VDVNTNWAKGHINY

-217 NGTFDPSATVTA
+217 NGKFDPSATVTA

-519 VRTLGTLDNKDVVG
+519 IRTLGTLDNKDVVG

-841 DSGTANGEVKVSV
+841 TNGTANGEVKVSV

-936 SFNTTPSRVAEGFVK
+936 SFNTTPSRVAEGYVK

-1055 PSNDKLGV
+1055 PSNDDLAL
-1063 KIFTSGPNKYHFAF
+1063 KIITSGPNRGTFYF
-1077 LNAEDATVMDMEDL
+1077 LNAEDATLMDMEDL
-1091 LVDSFEKLGYEV
+1091 LISSFEKLGYEV
-1103 VKVYSS
+1103 VKIHYTNGDISA
-1109 SQGITKV
+1109 V

-1121 NSETTFYAMSYTV
+1121 SSESTFKVLDYTV

-1155 EDVKDTSTGLANG
+1155 EDVKDTSTGLADG
-1168 SLGGGLFNGITP
+1168 TLAGGLFNGITP

-1247 EYTLLVCDDGEP
+1247 EYSLLVCDDGEP

-1289 TPSYTVTI
+1289 TPIYTVTI

>member
-1 MTALPRRAARSASSL
+1 
-16 WNEFCSTKSLPET
+16 
-29 PWNPLGSKA
+29 
-38 FSLFPLLHC
+38 
-47 LPNVYHSNLLI
+47 
-58 LFSAFYIPIPRKL
+58 
-71 HCFLPYKG
+71 
-79 RYTPLWLK
+79 
-87 IQKEEIQMRNLKRAL
+87 MRNLKRAL
-102 SLALAAIMLIGM
+102 SLALAAIMLVGM
-114 MVVSACAVSYND
+114 MVVSASAASYNN
-126 LTDKDQIVNKDAVSM
+126 LTDKDEIVNKDAVSM

-155 YAPTE
+155 YGPTE

-519 VRTLGTLDNKDVVG
+519 IRTLGTLDNKDVVG

-841 DSGTANGEVKVSV
+841 TNGTANGEVKVSV

-936 SFNTTPSRVAEGFVK
+936 SFNTTPSRVAEGYVK

>member
-1 MTALPRRAARSASSL
+1 
-16 WNEFCSTKSLPET
+16 
-29 PWNPLGSKA
+29 
-38 FSLFPLLHC
+38 
-47 LPNVYHSNLLI
+47 
-58 LFSAFYIPIPRKL
+58 
-71 HCFLPYKG
+71 
-79 RYTPLWLK
+79 
-87 IQKEEIQMRNLKRAL
+87 MRNLKRAL

-114 MVVSACAVSYND
+114 MVVSASAASYND

-192 TDITSNWAKGHINY
+192 TDITSHWAKGHINY

-217 NGTFDPSATVTA
+217 TGTFDPSATVTA

-519 VRTLGTLDNKDVVG
+519 IRTLGTLDNKDVVG

-841 DSGTANGEVKVSV
+841 TNGTANGEVKVSV

-936 SFNTTPSRVAEGFVK
+936 SFNTTPSRVAEGYVK

-1180 QNGMKLT
+1180 QDGMKLT
-1187 TLTITLPVDPSTTYR
+1187 TLTITLPLDSSTTYR

-1208 NALITCATEGG
+1208 NALITCAAEGG

>member
-1 MTALPRRAARSASSL
+1 
-16 WNEFCSTKSLPET
+16 
-29 PWNPLGSKA
+29 
-38 FSLFPLLHC
+38 
-47 LPNVYHSNLLI
+47 
-58 LFSAFYIPIPRKL
+58 
-71 HCFLPYKG
+71 
-79 RYTPLWLK
+79 
-87 IQKEEIQMRNLKRAL
+87 MRNLKRAL

-114 MVVSACAVSYND
+114 MVVSASAVSYND

-192 TDITSNWAKGHINY
+192 TDITSHWAKGHINY

-242 DPAIEGFE
+242 DPKIEGFE

-841 DSGTANGEVKVSV
+841 TNGTANGEVKVSV

-1028 DDNVVKA
+1028 EDNVVKA

-1055 PSNDKLGV
+1055 PSNDDLAL
-1063 KIFTSGPNKYHFAF
+1063 KIITSGPNRGTFYF
-1077 LNAEDATVMDMEDL
+1077 LNAEDATLMDMEDL
-1091 LVDSFEKLGYEV
+1091 LISSFEKLGYEV
-1103 VKVYSS
+1103 VKIHYTNGDISA
-1109 SQGITKV
+1109 V

-1121 NSETTFYAMSYTV
+1121 SSESTFKVLDYTV

>member
-1 MTALPRRAARSASSL
+1 
-16 WNEFCSTKSLPET
+16 
-29 PWNPLGSKA
+29 
-38 FSLFPLLHC
+38 
-47 LPNVYHSNLLI
+47 
-58 LFSAFYIPIPRKL
+58 
-71 HCFLPYKG
+71 
-79 RYTPLWLK
+79 
-87 IQKEEIQMRNLKRAL
+87 MRNLKRAL
-102 SLALAAIMLIGM
+102 SLALAAIMLVGM
-114 MVVSACAVSYND
+114 MVVSASAASYNN
-126 LTDKDQIVNKDAVSM
+126 LTDKDEIVNKDAVSM

-155 YAPTE
+155 YGPTE

-192 TDITSNWAKGHINY
+192 VDVNTNWAKGHINY

-217 NGTFDPSATVTA
+217 NGKFDPSATVTA

-759 FFQADHETLDANV
+759 FFQAGHETLDANV

-841 DSGTANGEVKVSV
+841 TNGTANGEVKVSV

-1028 DDNVVKA
+1028 EDNVVKA

-1155 EDVKDTSTGLANG
+1155 EDVKDTSTGLADG
-1168 SLGGGLFNGITP
+1168 TLAGGLFNGITP

-1247 EYTLLVCDDGEP
+1247 EYSLLVCDDGEP

-1271 FTVDA
+1271 FTVDS

-1282 ESGGSVA
+1282 ENGGSVA

>member
-1 MTALPRRAARSASSL
+1 
-16 WNEFCSTKSLPET
+16 
-29 PWNPLGSKA
+29 
-38 FSLFPLLHC
+38 
-47 LPNVYHSNLLI
+47 
-58 LFSAFYIPIPRKL
+58 
-71 HCFLPYKG
+71 
-79 RYTPLWLK
+79 
-87 IQKEEIQMRNLKRAL
+87 MRNLKRAL

-114 MVVSACAVSYND
+114 MVVSASAAGFDDFS
-126 LTDKDQIVNKDAVSM
+126 DKDEIVNKDAVSM
-141 LVSLGIIE
+141 LTILGVIN
-149 GKPDGS
+149 GKEDGS
-155 YAPTE
+155 FFDPAG
-160 NVDRAQMAKMLS
+160 NVTRAEMAKMIATVLNQGAD
-172 VIMNKGVDNSALYQ
+172 VDGLYVGMNT
-186 SVNSGL
+186 GL
-192 TDITSNWAKGHINY
+192 TDVKGHWAESYINY
-206 CYTTGI
+206 CYSLGI

-217 NGTFDPSATVTA
+217 NGKFDPSATVTA

-396 IKKTT
+396 IKKTA

-841 DSGTANGEVKVSV
+841 TNGTANGEVKVSV

-1055 PSNDKLGV
+1055 PSNDDLAL
-1063 KIFTSGPNKYHFAF
+1063 KIITSGPNRGTFYF
-1077 LNAEDATVMDMEDL
+1077 LNAEDATLMDMEDL
-1091 LVDSFEKLGYEV
+1091 LISSFEKLGYEV
-1103 VKVYSS
+1103 VKIHYTNGDISA
-1109 SQGITKV
+1109 V

-1121 NSETTFYAMSYTV
+1121 SSESTFKVLDYTV

>member
-1 MTALPRRAARSASSL
+1 
-16 WNEFCSTKSLPET
+16 
-29 PWNPLGSKA
+29 
-38 FSLFPLLHC
+38 
-47 LPNVYHSNLLI
+47 
-58 LFSAFYIPIPRKL
+58 
-71 HCFLPYKG
+71 
-79 RYTPLWLK
+79 
-87 IQKEEIQMRNLKRAL
+87 MRNLKRTL
-102 SLALAAIMLIGM
+102 SLALAAIMLVGM
-114 MVVSACAVSYND
+114 MVVSASAASYNN
-126 LTDKDQIVNKDAVSM
+126 LTDKDEIVNKDAVSM

-155 YAPTE
+155 YGPTE

-192 TDITSNWAKGHINY
+192 VDVNTNWAKGHINY

-217 NGTFDPSATVTA
+217 NGKFDPSATVTA

-519 VRTLGTLDNKDVVG
+519 VRTLDNKDVVG

-841 DSGTANGEVKVSV
+841 TNGTANGEVKVSV

-1028 DDNVVKA
+1028 EDNVVKA

-1055 PSNDKLGV
+1055 PSNDDLAL
-1063 KIFTSGPNKYHFAF
+1063 KIITSGPNRGTFYF
-1077 LNAEDATVMDMEDL
+1077 LNAEDATLMDMEDL
-1091 LVDSFEKLGYEV
+1091 LISSFEKLGYEV
-1103 VKVYSS
+1103 VKIHYTNGDISA
-1109 SQGITKV
+1109 V

-1121 NSETTFYAMSYTV
+1121 SSESTFRVLDYTV

-1155 EDVKDTSTGLANG
+1155 EDVKDTSTGLADG
-1168 SLGGGLFNGITP
+1168 TLAGGLFNGITP

-1247 EYTLLVCDDGEP
+1247 EYSLLVCDDGEP

-1271 FTVDA
+1271 FTVDS

-1282 ESGGSVA
+1282 ENGGSVA

>member
-1 MTALPRRAARSASSL
+1 
-16 WNEFCSTKSLPET
+16 
-29 PWNPLGSKA
+29 
-38 FSLFPLLHC
+38 
-47 LPNVYHSNLLI
+47 
-58 LFSAFYIPIPRKL
+58 
-71 HCFLPYKG
+71 
-79 RYTPLWLK
+79 
-87 IQKEEIQMRNLKRAL
+87 MRNLKRAL

-114 MVVSACAVSYND
+114 MVVSASAASYND

-192 TDITSNWAKGHINY
+192 TDITSHWAKGHINY

-217 NGTFDPSATVTA
+217 TGNFDPSATVTA

-841 DSGTANGEVKVSV
+841 TNGTANGEVKVSV

-1028 DDNVVKA
+1028 EDNVVKA

-1055 PSNDKLGV
+1055 PSNDDLAL
-1063 KIFTSGPNKYHFAF
+1063 KIITSGPNRGTFYF
-1077 LNAEDATVMDMEDL
+1077 LNAEDATLMDMEDL
-1091 LVDSFEKLGYEV
+1091 LISSFEKLGYEV
-1103 VKVYSS
+1103 VKIHYTNGDISA
-1109 SQGITKV
+1109 V

-1121 NSETTFYAMSYTV
+1121 SSESTFRVLDYTV
-1134 TDEVQDV
+1134 TNEVQDV

-1155 EDVKDTSTGLANG
+1155 EDVKDTSTGLADG
-1168 SLGGGLFNGITP
+1168 TLAGGLFNGITP

-1247 EYTLLVCDDGEP
+1247 EYSLLVCDDGEP

-1271 FTVDA
+1271 FTVDS

-1282 ESGGSVA
+1282 ENGGSVA

>member
-1 MTALPRRAARSASSL
+1 
-16 WNEFCSTKSLPET
+16 
-29 PWNPLGSKA
+29 
-38 FSLFPLLHC
+38 
-47 LPNVYHSNLLI
+47 
-58 LFSAFYIPIPRKL
+58 
-71 HCFLPYKG
+71 
-79 RYTPLWLK
+79 
-87 IQKEEIQMRNLKRAL
+87 MRNLKRAL
-102 SLALAAIMLIGM
+102 SLALAAIMLVGM
-114 MVVSACAVSYND
+114 MVVSASAASYNN
-126 LTDKDQIVNKDAVSM
+126 LTDKDEIVNKDAVSM

-192 TDITSNWAKGHINY
+192 VDVNTNWAKGHINY

-306 IAYSDHRTILADK
+306 IVYSDHRTILADK

-334 ASLASDDGDAA
+334 VSLASDDGDAA

-841 DSGTANGEVKVSV
+841 TNGTANGEVKVSV

-1028 DDNVVKA
+1028 EDNVVKA

-1055 PSNDKLGV
+1055 PSNDDLAL
-1063 KIFTSGPNKYHFAF
+1063 KIITSGPNRGTFYF
-1077 LNAEDATVMDMEDL
+1077 LNAEDATLMDMEDL
-1091 LVDSFEKLGYEV
+1091 LISSFEKLGYEV
-1103 VKVYSS
+1103 VKIHYTNGDISA
-1109 SQGITKV
+1109 V

-1121 NSETTFYAMSYTV
+1121 SSESTFRVLDYTV

-1155 EDVKDTSTGLANG
+1155 EDVKDTSTGLADG
-1168 SLGGGLFNGITP
+1168 TLAGGLFNGITP

-1247 EYTLLVCDDGEP
+1247 EYSLLVCDDGEP

-1271 FTVDA
+1271 FTVDS

-1282 ESGGSVA
+1282 ENGGSVA

>member
-1 MTALPRRAARSASSL
+1 
-16 WNEFCSTKSLPET
+16 
-29 PWNPLGSKA
+29 
-38 FSLFPLLHC
+38 
-47 LPNVYHSNLLI
+47 
-58 LFSAFYIPIPRKL
+58 
-71 HCFLPYKG
+71 
-79 RYTPLWLK
+79 
-87 IQKEEIQMRNLKRAL
+87 MRNLKRAL

-114 MVVSACAVSYND
+114 MVVSASAASYND

-155 YAPTE
+155 YGPTE

-192 TDITSNWAKGHINY
+192 TDITSHWAKGHINY

-828 AETGKKIIDAGTN
+828 AETGRKIIDAGTN
-841 DSGTANGEVKVSV
+841 TNGTANGEVKVSV

-1028 DDNVVKA
+1028 EDNVVKA

-1055 PSNDKLGV
+1055 PSNDDLAL
-1063 KIFTSGPNKYHFAF
+1063 KIITSGPNRGTFYF
-1077 LNAEDATVMDMEDL
+1077 LNAEDATLMDMEDL
-1091 LVDSFEKLGYEV
+1091 LISSFEKLGYEV
-1103 VKVYSS
+1103 VKIHYTNGDISA
-1109 SQGITKV
+1109 V

-1121 NSETTFYAMSYTV
+1121 SSESTFKVLDYTV

>member
-1 MTALPRRAARSASSL
+1 
-16 WNEFCSTKSLPET
+16 
-29 PWNPLGSKA
+29 
-38 FSLFPLLHC
+38 
-47 LPNVYHSNLLI
+47 
-58 LFSAFYIPIPRKL
+58 
-71 HCFLPYKG
+71 
-79 RYTPLWLK
+79 
-87 IQKEEIQMRNLKRAL
+87 MRNLKRAL

-114 MVVSACAVSYND
+114 MVVSASATGLDDFS
-126 LTDKDQIVNKDAVSM
+126 DKDKVVNKDAVSM
-141 LVSLGIIE
+141 LTTLGVIN
-149 GKPDGS
+149 GKEDGS
-155 YAPTE
+155 YFDPTG
-160 NVDRAQMAKMLS
+160 NVTRAEMAKMIATVLNQGAD
-172 VIMNKGVDNSALYQ
+172 VDGLYVGMNT
-186 SVNSGL
+186 GL
-192 TDITSNWAKGHINY
+192 TDVKGHWAESYINY
-206 CYTTGI
+206 CYSLGI

-217 NGTFDPSATVTA
+217 NGKFDPSATVTA

-345 LKEGKTTIYNGEGIF
+345 LKEGKTTLYNGEGIF

-647 STNMLNTDAQVKV
+647 STNMLNTSGQVKV

-841 DSGTANGEVKVSV
+841 TNGTANGEVKVSV

-1028 DDNVVKA
+1028 EDNVVKA

-1055 PSNDKLGV
+1055 PSNDDLAL
-1063 KIFTSGPNKYHFAF
+1063 KIITSGPNRGTFYF
-1077 LNAEDATVMDMEDL
+1077 LNAEDATLMDMEDL
-1091 LVDSFEKLGYEV
+1091 LISSFEKLGYEV
-1103 VKVYSS
+1103 VKIHYTNGDISA
-1109 SQGITKV
+1109 V

-1121 NSETTFYAMSYTV
+1121 SSESTFKVLDYTV

>member
-1 MTALPRRAARSASSL
+1 
-16 WNEFCSTKSLPET
+16 
-29 PWNPLGSKA
+29 
-38 FSLFPLLHC
+38 
-47 LPNVYHSNLLI
+47 
-58 LFSAFYIPIPRKL
+58 
-71 HCFLPYKG
+71 
-79 RYTPLWLK
+79 
-87 IQKEEIQMRNLKRAL
+87 MRNLKRAL

-114 MVVSACAVSYND
+114 MVVSASAASYND

-192 TDITSNWAKGHINY
+192 TDITSHWAKGHINY

-217 NGTFDPSATVTA
+217 TGTFDPSATVTA

-519 VRTLGTLDNKDVVG
+519 IRTLGTLDNKDVVG

-841 DSGTANGEVKVSV
+841 TNGTANGEVKVSV

-936 SFNTTPSRVAEGFVK
+936 SFNTTPSRVAEGYVK

-1055 PSNDKLGV
+1055 PSNDDLAL
-1063 KIFTSGPNKYHFAF
+1063 KIITSGPNRGTFYF
-1077 LNAEDATVMDMEDL
+1077 LNAEDATLMDMEDL
-1091 LVDSFEKLGYEV
+1091 LISSFEKLGYEV
-1103 VKVYSS
+1103 VKIHYTNGDISA
-1109 SQGITKV
+1109 V

-1121 NSETTFYAMSYTV
+1121 SSESTFKVLDYTV

-1247 EYTLLVCDDGEP
+1247 EYSLLVCDDGEP

>member
-1 MTALPRRAARSASSL
+1 
-16 WNEFCSTKSLPET
+16 
-29 PWNPLGSKA
+29 
-38 FSLFPLLHC
+38 
-47 LPNVYHSNLLI
+47 
-58 LFSAFYIPIPRKL
+58 
-71 HCFLPYKG
+71 
-79 RYTPLWLK
+79 
-87 IQKEEIQMRNLKRAL
+87 MRNLKRTL
-102 SLALAAIMLIGM
+102 SLALAAIMLVGM
-114 MVVSACAVSYND
+114 MVVSASAASYNN
-126 LTDKDQIVNKDAVSM
+126 LTDKDEIVNKDAVSM

-242 DPAIEGFE
+242 DPKIEGFE

-647 STNMLNTDAQVKV
+647 STNMLNTSGQVKV

-665 TEKTYQLNWSA
+665 TTKTYELNWDN
-676 SVKNWKDANE
+676 SVKSWKDENNSALD
-686 TTEQATE
+686 TTEEAAE
-693 QLKTFLGTDDG
+693 ALKTFLGTDDG
-704 RAGSA
+704 G
-709 GVYPAAGAA
+709 GVGKTYPAAGAA
-718 AGNLI
+718 AGNLV
-723 AYSINDDDKM
+723 AYSINADDKM
-733 TIDLPALDV
+733 TIDLPELTV
-742 GKVVDGSHAGSD
+742 GDVVDATKKPDYTSGTSGFFAAGQEMLS
-754 YSDGK
+754 
-759 FFQADHETLDANV
+759 ADI
-772 SKGDVEIDTSA
+772 SKGDVEIKTNA
-783 SKGGD
+783 TGVGD
-788 PVGTYG
+788 PTGTFG

-841 DSGTANGEVKVSV
+841 TNGTANGEVKVSV

-1028 DDNVVKA
+1028 EDNVVKA

-1055 PSNDKLGV
+1055 PSNDDLAL
-1063 KIFTSGPNKYHFAF
+1063 KIITSGPNRGTFYF
-1077 LNAEDATVMDMEDL
+1077 LNAEDATLMDMEDL
-1091 LVDSFEKLGYEV
+1091 LISSFEKLGYEV
-1103 VKVYSS
+1103 VKIHYTNGDISA
-1109 SQGITKV
+1109 V

-1121 NSETTFYAMSYTV
+1121 SSESTFRVLDYTV

-1155 EDVKDTSTGLANG
+1155 EDVKDTSTGLADG
-1168 SLGGGLFNGITP
+1168 TLAGGLFNGITP

-1247 EYTLLVCDDGEP
+1247 EYSLLVCDDGEP

-1271 FTVDA
+1271 FTVDS

-1282 ESGGSVA
+1282 ENGGSVA

>member
-1 MTALPRRAARSASSL
+1 
-16 WNEFCSTKSLPET
+16 
-29 PWNPLGSKA
+29 
-38 FSLFPLLHC
+38 
-47 LPNVYHSNLLI
+47 
-58 LFSAFYIPIPRKL
+58 
-71 HCFLPYKG
+71 
-79 RYTPLWLK
+79 
-87 IQKEEIQMRNLKRAL
+87 MRNLKRAL

-114 MVVSACAVSYND
+114 MVVSASAASYNN
-126 LTDKDQIVNKDAVSM
+126 LTDKDEIVNKDAVSM

-242 DPAIEGFE
+242 DPKIEGFE

-841 DSGTANGEVKVSV
+841 TNGTANGEVKVSV

>member
-1 MTALPRRAARSASSL
+1 
-16 WNEFCSTKSLPET
+16 
-29 PWNPLGSKA
+29 
-38 FSLFPLLHC
+38 
-47 LPNVYHSNLLI
+47 
-58 LFSAFYIPIPRKL
+58 
-71 HCFLPYKG
+71 
-79 RYTPLWLK
+79 
-87 IQKEEIQMRNLKRAL
+87 MRNLKRAL

-114 MVVSACAVSYND
+114 MVVSASAASYNN
-126 LTDKDQIVNKDAVSM
+126 LTDKDEIVNKDAVSM

-155 YAPTE
+155 YGPTE

-841 DSGTANGEVKVSV
+841 TNGTANGEVKVSV

-1028 DDNVVKA
+1028 EDNVVKA

-1055 PSNDKLGV
+1055 PSNDDLAL
-1063 KIFTSGPNKYHFAF
+1063 KIITSGPNRGTFYF
-1077 LNAEDATVMDMEDL
+1077 LNAEDATLMDMEDL
-1091 LVDSFEKLGYEV
+1091 LISSFEKLGYEV
-1103 VKVYSS
+1103 VKIHYTNGDISA
-1109 SQGITKV
+1109 V

-1121 NSETTFYAMSYTV
+1121 SSESTFKVLDYTV